1 MKYYVGIDLGGTNI
15 VAGVVDEE
23 YNIVAKASTKTN
35 CPRPAKEIADDMAK
49 MAIQAVENANLTMEQ
64 IEWIG
69 IGTPGIANSETGIIE
84 YSNNLGFKDTPMVE
98 YIRET
103 IDKPVFIEND
113 ANAAAYGEFVA
124 GAAKGAKNAV
134 CITLGTGV
142 GGGII
147 IDGKIYSG
155 SNFAGAEIGH
165 TVIEVDGAQCS
176 CGRKGCFEAYSSATG
191 LIRMTNEAIAEH
203 PDSIMAEMAKTAKV
217 TARTSFD
224 AMRDGDEYAKVV
236 VDKYKANPKLPAALL
251 EKASGYP
258 FYNTS
263 EFTLAR
269 LLNDSDNIAEN
280 FVSYIES
287 FSANVQTIFNNLDFK
302 KQIEKGGPVTVAHPD
317 IIRFFMLI
325 PEACALVLEAGTMGH
340 GGEVFVFDM
349 GQPVKIVDLAKK
361 LIQNS
366 GRRDVK
372 IQYTGLRK
380 GEKLYEEVLIKG
392 EEEEL
397 LTDNEKIRIAKVHPY
412 EYEEVCRHL
421 DELMEIGKTYDD
433 MNIVRKMKEIVP
445 EFKSNN
451 SRYEILDK

>member
-35 CPRPAKEIADDMAK
+35 CPRPEKEIADDMAK

-69 IGTPGIANSETGIIE
+69 IGTPGIANSEKGIIE
-84 YSNNLGFKDTPMVE
+84 YSNNLGFKNTPMVE

-147 IDGKIYSG
+147 VDGKIYSG

-224 AMRDGDEYAKVV
+224 AMRDGDKYAKEI
-236 VDKYKANPKLPAALL
+236 VDKYIKYLAAGITNTINIFQPDVLCIGGGVCNEGDALL
-251 EKASGYP
+251 
-258 FYNTS
+258 
-263 EFTLAR
+263 
-269 LLNDSDNIAEN
+269 I
-280 FVSYIES
+280 
-287 FSANVQTIFNNLDFK
+287 
-302 KQIEKGGPVTVAHPD
+302 PV
-317 IIRFFMLI
+317 
-325 PEACALVLEAGTMGH
+325 
-340 GGEVFVFDM
+340 
-349 GQPVKIVDLAKK
+349 
-361 LIQNS
+361 
-366 GRRDVK
+366 
-372 IQYTGLRK
+372 
-380 GEKLYEEVLIKG
+380 
-392 EEEEL
+392 
-397 LTDNEKIRIAKVHPY
+397 
-412 EYEEVCRHL
+412 
-421 DELMEIGKTYDD
+421 
-433 MNIVRKMKEIVP
+433 KEIVMK
-445 EFKSNN
+445 EVYTRN
-451 SRYEILDK
+451 SEKNAEIVIAKLGNDAGIIGAAFLGRANG